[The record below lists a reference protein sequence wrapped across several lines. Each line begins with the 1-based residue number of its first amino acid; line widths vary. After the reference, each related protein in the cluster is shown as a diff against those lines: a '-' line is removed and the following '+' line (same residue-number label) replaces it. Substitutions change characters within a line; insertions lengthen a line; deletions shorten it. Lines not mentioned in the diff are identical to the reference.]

1 MLKTEG
7 REEGIAQGRAEG
19 VNQARNAFVLRM
31 HKIGRSVDEIA
42 IVAECTVLEVE
53 QIIAGENL

>member
-1 MLKTEG
+1 VLKTEG

-19 VNQARNAFVLRM
+19 VNMVKKAYILRM
-31 HKIGRSVDEIA
+31 HKMGWPVDEIA